1 MQAFVWNDGFATGI
15 VSVDAQHR
23 RLIELINQLGDLLVS
38 GDQLA
43 ESRLQAIFKQLAD
56 YVRFHFQDEE
66 RVMGEGGLDPQHLAS
81 HQQRHH
87 EFTEQVIGM
96 WRARHA
102 MQNPAQILH
111 GFLSSWLTYHIF
123 VEDQAMARE
132 LRRISADP
140 QAPPEHVADSAAP
153 ALLQALQ
160 SLYGVLSEQNR
171 NLADANRQLETR
183 VAGRTEEL
191 NKAYAQVASDN
202 ERLTALLG
210 KIDQAQTQ
218 LLQAEKMAA
227 IGQLAAG
234 VAHEINNPIA
244 FVNSNFTTLGNYVNE
259 LLRVIDAAADPAA
272 LKLATEIDLP
282 FLREDI
288 KSLIDESSE
297 GLQRVRKIVADLKD
311 FSHIDETLPQP
322 TDLLAGLE
330 TTISVASHELNKYKV
345 DLVRE
350 LQPLPPVRCIGGQI
364 NQVLMNLLVNAAQ
377 SICDHGTVTLRSG
390 VEVANV
396 WLEIED
402 NGSGMSEDVKR
413 RVFEPFFTTK
423 PIGTGTGLGMSL
435 ATTSSM
441 TTAAV
446 SMCTAHPA
454 RAHASACG
462 CPSTGRTKVTPP
474 QLCRKIRRHP

>member
-1 MQAFVWNDGFATGI
+1 MQAFVWNDRFATGI
-15 VSVDAQHR
+15 ESVDEQHR
-23 RLIELINQLGDLLVS
+23 RLIELVNQIGDMLVA
-38 GDQLA
+38 GDQWA
-43 ESRLQAIFKQLAD
+43 ESRLQEIFKQLAD
-56 YVRFHFQDEE
+56 YARFHFQDEE
-66 RVMGEGGLDPQHLAS
+66 RVMREGGLDPQHLAS
-81 HQQRHH
+81 HQQHH
-87 EFTEQVIGM
+87 HQFTEQVISM
-96 WRARHA
+96 WGARHG

-111 GFLSSWLTYHIF
+111 GFLSSWLTYHILG
-123 VEDQAMARE
+123 EDQVMARE
-132 LRRISADP
+132 LRQIAAGP
-140 QAPPEHVADSAAP
+140 QAPLEPVADSAAP

-183 VAGRTEEL
+183 VAERTEEL

-202 ERLTALLG
+202 ENLSALLG

-218 LLQAEKMAA
+218 LLQTEKMAA

-244 FVNSNFTTLGNYVNE
+244 FVNSNFITLGNYVNE

-272 LKLATEIDLP
+272 LELAAEIDLP

-288 KSLIDESSE
+288 KALINESGD
-297 GLQRVRKIVADLKD
+297 GLQRVRKIIADLKD

-330 TTISVASHELNKYKV
+330 TTISVANHELKYKV

-350 LQPLPPVRCIGGQI
+350 LRPLPPVRCIGGQI

-377 SICDHGTVTLRSG
+377 SISDHGTVTLRSG
-390 VEVANV
+390 VEGTNV

-402 NGSGMSEDVKR
+402 NGSGMSDDVKR
-413 RVFEPFFTTK
+413 RMFEPFFTTK
-423 PIGTGTGLGMSL
+423 PIGSGTGLGMSL
-435 ATTSSM
+435 SYDIIHGHGGSFDVDSAPGKGTRIRLWLPIDGPRKGATD
-441 TTAAV
+441 A
-446 SMCTAHPA
+446 PL
-454 RAHASACG
+454 
-462 CPSTGRTKVTPP
+462 PE
-474 QLCRKIRRHP
+474 